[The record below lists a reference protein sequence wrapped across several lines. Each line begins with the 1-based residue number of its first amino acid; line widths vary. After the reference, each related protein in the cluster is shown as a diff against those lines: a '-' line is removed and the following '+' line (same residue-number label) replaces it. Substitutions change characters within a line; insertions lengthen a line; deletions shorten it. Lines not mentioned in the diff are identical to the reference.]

1 MEVSCASFVCSCVLF
16 LLCPVFRV
24 IFLIPLLLSI
34 ASFRPHLAEMGRQMQ
49 ENDPVAFEDL
59 RRRAAAQFAATH
71 DDEPTPRER
80 DQDK

>member
-1 MEVSCASFVCSCVLF
+1 M
-16 LLCPVFRV
+16 
-24 IFLIPLLLSI
+24 
-34 ASFRPHLAEMGRQMQ
+34 AEMGRQMQ